1 MKEVKTDWEA
11 FYNMLTGPDLWVDIA
26 LKIGTILFI
35 LFMAMLVI
43 RIGKKIIQ
51 NLFKKRRRGP
61 FQITERRENTLIKLL
76 ENTLTYTIYFAAIV
90 MILQNLGFEVG
101 AMLAGAGIAGLAIG
115 FGAQSLVQD
124 IISGFFIIFED
135 QFSVGDYIQTNT
147 SEGFVEEIGF
157 RTTKIKHWTG
167 KIYIIPNGNIK
178 EVTNYSIHNSIAV
191 VDVSIAYEGDINR
204 AEEAIEELLQ
214 EMPNRYE
221 EIRAVPEL
229 LGVQHLGTSDIQLR
243 IIAETEPMM
252 HWHIARMMRK
262 DIKNHL
268 DERGIEIP
276 FPRLVLYSRTDEA
289 QSIEGGE
296 DNG

>member
-1 MKEVKTDWEA
+1 
-11 FYNMLTGPDLWVDIA
+11 MLTGPDLWVDIA